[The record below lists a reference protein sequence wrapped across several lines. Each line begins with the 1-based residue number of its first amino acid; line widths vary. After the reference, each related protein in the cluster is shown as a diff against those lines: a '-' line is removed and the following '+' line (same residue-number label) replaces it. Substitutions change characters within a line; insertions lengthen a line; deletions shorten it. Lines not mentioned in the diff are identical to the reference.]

1 MIKRIPRNILWL
13 VGLIILTYANSSCK
27 LLNQSVMLTTPK
39 DYVFDT
45 IPDTID
51 PNYRLSPNDIFTFR
65 LFSND
70 GFKIID
76 MQNIGSS
83 GNQGN
88 MNMMNGGGN
97 FLSYQVDYQG
107 NVKLPILGKVH
118 IAGKTIREAEIFL
131 QEQYSYS
138 FNDPYCLIEVNNR
151 RVVVFPGNDGSAQV
165 IPLVNENITLI
176 ETLALAGGISQN
188 GKAKRIKVIRPQKDG
203 SDPKVYELD
212 LSTISGLQDGMMVM
226 QANDIVYVT
235 PRWRVAT
242 DLLREITPVL
252 SLITTSL
259 LLVVTIRNASAN

>member
-1 MIKRIPRNILWL
+1 MINRMPRSIFWL
-13 VGLIILTYANSSCK
+13 VGLVILTYASSSCK

-45 IPDTID
+45 IPDTIN

-76 MQNIGSS
+76 MQNLGSS
-83 GNQGN
+83 SQGN
-88 MNMMNGGGN
+88 MGFRNTGGSI
-97 FLSYQVDYQG
+97 SYQVDYEG

-118 IAGKTIREAEIFL
+118 IAGKTVREAEIFL
-131 QEQYSYS
+131 QEEYSYS

-151 RVVVFPGNDGSAQV
+151 RVIVFPGDDGTAQV

-176 ETLALAGGISQN
+176 ETLALAGGVSQN
-188 GKAKRIKVIRPQKDG
+188 GKAQKIKVIRPQKDG
-203 SDPKVYELD
+203 SEPKVYNLD
-212 LSTISGLQDGMMVM
+212 LSTINGLQDGMMVM

-242 DLLREITPVL
+242 DVLREITPIL
-252 SLITTSL
+252 SLITTSIL
-259 LLVVTIRNASAN
+259 LIVTVRNVGGN